1 MHSARPRVRPMRR
14 PILAPTLALDVCP
27 AARGMHAQAVLAE
40 LAEPGFREPGL
51 GEARLTER
59 LRARVEVIVVRHRQ
73 HRDVVRVAVH
83 HGRRSREAVFGRCQ
97 RASRHDFGVFAV
109 VGEDVR
115 AGLRE
120 VGRGGERGG

>member
-1 MHSARPRVRPMRR
+1 MHSARPRVRPMRP
-14 PILAPTLALDVCP
+14 PILAPTLALDVRP
-27 AARGMHAQAVLAE
+27 AARRMHAQAVLAE

-51 GEARLTER
+51 GESRLAER
-59 LRARVEVIVVRHRQ
+59 LRARVEVVVRHRQ

-83 HGRRSREAVFGRCQ
+83 HGRRGREAVFGRCQ
-97 RASRHDFGVFAV
+97 RASRHDFGVLAV